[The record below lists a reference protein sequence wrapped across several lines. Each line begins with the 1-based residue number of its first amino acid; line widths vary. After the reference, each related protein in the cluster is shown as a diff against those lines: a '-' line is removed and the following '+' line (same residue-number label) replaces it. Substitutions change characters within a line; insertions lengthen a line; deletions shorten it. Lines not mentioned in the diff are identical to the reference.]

1 MWLDLSL
8 NNPTEPSDPNC
19 IFCSTQVEDIGHLY
33 FGCHWTKECLQRVNR
48 WLNWTNTG
56 ENLEEII
63 KGIQRSKIGAFRKKV
78 VLTCI
83 GTLVYS
89 IWNARNCYI
98 WATELFSIEKMLGFV
113 RIEVK
118 NRVSVINC
126 KKVDSRV

>member
-56 ENLEEII
+56 ENLEVHEGLC
-63 KGIQRSKIGAFRKKV
+63 KFWLNA
-78 VLTCI
+78 CI
-83 GTLVYS
+83 
-89 IWNARNCYI
+89 R
-98 WATELFSIEKMLGFV
+98 E
-113 RIEVK
+113 R
-118 NRVSVINC
+118 
-126 KKVDSRV
+126 DSLLL